1 MVLTA
6 LEHQKVAALRQVATL
21 VSQAASIAGNQ
32 QVLNNIVGPSL
43 AVIQPFESSDP
54 EFTSLAILLR
64 QASVS
69 TSPQTMTDLIAQ
81 VNSMSD
87 SIEEKIG
94 PSKNSQGDPVRWSPI
109 YGKVTSPL
117 YDPKEPVRTY
127 SPHGWRGSQ
136 KYPFGRAFPDQFT
149 VEGWEESFG
158 FLKNNKIL
166 ILLLLAGAVYFA
178 SCVSNR
184 K

>member
-1 MVLTA
+1 MLTA
-6 LEHQKVAALRQVATL
+6 SDYQKIAAVQQVANL
-21 VSQAASIAGNQ
+21 VNQAASVAGNQ

-69 TSPQTMTDLIAQ
+69 TSPQTLTDLIAQ
-81 VNSMSD
+81 VNSMAD
-87 SIEEKIG
+87 SIEEKI
-94 PSKNSQGDPVRWSPI
+94 PQRLNYQGDPVRYSPI

-117 YDPKEPVRTY
+117 FDPNEPVRTY
-127 SPHGWRGSQ
+127 SPYGWRGSQ
-136 KYPFGRAFPDQFT
+136 KYPFGRAFPDRWSI
-149 VEGWEESFG
+149 EGLETPSKFG
-158 FLKNNKIL
+158 
-166 ILLLLAGAVYFA
+166 LLLLAAALGVGCYFL
-178 SCVSNR
+178 SR

>member
-1 MVLTA
+1 MLSA
-6 LEHQKVAALRQVATL
+6 NEHRKIAALRQVASL
-21 VSQAASIAGNQ
+21 VSQATSVAGNQ
-32 QVLNNIVGPSL
+32 QVLNNIIGPSL
-43 AVIQPFESSDP
+43 SVIQPFESSDP

-64 QASVS
+64 QAGVS

-81 VNSMSD
+81 VNSMAD

-117 YDPKEPVRTY
+117 YDPKEPIRTY

-136 KYPFGRAFPDQFT
+136 KYPFGRAFPDQFSI
-149 VEGWEESFG
+149 EGWDS
-158 FLKNNKIL
+158 KNSKIL
-166 ILLLLAGAVYFA
+166 GLLVLILFVGYLTL
-178 SCVSNR
+178 
-184 K
+184 KK